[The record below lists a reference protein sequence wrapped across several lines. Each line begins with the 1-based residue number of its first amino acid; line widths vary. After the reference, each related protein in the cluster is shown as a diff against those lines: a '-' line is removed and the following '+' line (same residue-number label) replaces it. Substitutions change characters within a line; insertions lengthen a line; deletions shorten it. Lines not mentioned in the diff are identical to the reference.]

1 MAAERITRM
10 LGPGTMLRERYR
22 LKEKIATGGMATVW
36 LGRDTALDRPV
47 AVKVLSDVLAEVRL
61 T

>member
-1 MAAERITRM
+1 
-10 LGPGTMLRERYR
+10 MLRERYR